1 MSCLDTK
8 TVSHIGSRPKSP
20 SLSVFIPLPLL
31 SVNNNLEMGLEKK
44 NIGRQN
50 KKKVN
55 MEEAK
60 GNEAEKENTV
70 GDGPGWK
77 VTRSTASSL
86 RLTDF
91 MNY

>member
-1 MSCLDTK
+1 
-8 TVSHIGSRPKSP
+8 
-20 SLSVFIPLPLL
+20 
-31 SVNNNLEMGLEKK
+31 MGLEKK